1 MKPEPLVPVLLTP
14 QELNHTLAGLRLL
27 QVGRFAPGTREI
39 ATNGGTS
46 PLMET
51 EAFDDLCERI
61 NSYDPPVDTFA
72 ALLCVGRP
80 GSFVSAL
87 RRAVQQE
94 EARHPDYAGQ
104 VDYRAAA
111 VGREE
116 ESAIPPTGG
125 SDER

>member
-1 MKPEPLVPVLLTP
+1 MKSEPLTPVLLT
-14 QELNHTLAGLRLL
+14 QRELNHVLAGLRTL
-27 QVGRFAPGTREI
+27 QIGLFASGTREI

-46 PLMET
+46 PLMEA
-51 EAFDDLCERI
+51 EAIDDLCERI

-111 VGREE
+111 VGCEE
-116 ESAIPPTGG
+116 ESVIPPTGG